1 VIPLIA
7 RDDVGAQAMNA
18 LGAFGSRVIGQL
30 ADALLDAERCSPT
43 VRRRLV
49 RVIATSQSDWAAAAL
64 AAALDD
70 PEFDVRRQ
78 VVRGLE
84 EMAESG
90 VATPIARA
98 AALAAAARELAGRDS
113 AGARELASRDSIASK
128 DRVEHALRLLGLVF
142 DREAFRL
149 SRAALVSSDPK
160 LHGTA
165 LEYLDNVLP
174 APIKGALF
182 AVLPAQPVHKSARV
196 EHELLDELRR
206 TLA

>member
-7 RDDVGAQAMNA
+7 REDVGAKAMNT
-18 LGAFGSRVIGQL
+18 LRRFGARVIGQL
-30 ADALLDAERCSPT
+30 ADVLLDAEGASPT

-49 RVIATSQSDWAAAAL
+49 RVIATTPSPWAAAAL
-64 AAALDD
+64 SAALED
-70 PEFDVRRQ
+70 PDFDVRRQ

-90 VATPIARA
+90 VDAPIGRA
-98 AALAAAARELAGRDS
+98 PALEAASRELGDRGRV
-113 AGARELASRDSIASK
+113 SRQ
-128 DRVEHALRLLGLVF
+128 DRVDHVLRLLGLSF

-149 SRAALVSSDPK
+149 ARLALDSDDTT
-160 LHGTA
+160 LRGTA

-174 APIKGALF
+174 ASIKNPLF
-182 AVLPAQPVHKSARV
+182 EYLAPGPARRSARH
-196 EHELLDELRR
+196 EQELLDELRR